1 MTSVDTN
8 TQWREDWSSASV
20 VNHTI
25 VINPTIRQPGFDLPR
40 HTWSLTIRFRTCRAN
55 LNKWGLA
62 QSPSCDSSQR
72 KTMNHTVDTCPLT
85 KFEGGLN
92 LLHEVDDDAVI
103 WLEATATAALAEQI
117 ITSYSQTEWV
127 AACRLR
133 CCRHARPSQTSPDCC
148 AASPSLKQRHHR
160 WCQAEAAS
168 SAAAAAGVT
177 PAAEQ
182 RESTTAASLQT
193 SPDRQPYK
201 HTHTHTRLMTL
212 CPGLPRA
219 AGTRKVKPTWILLKQ
234 ETVSG
239 SGIIWAIC
247 KSAPHSRQT
256 TTPAPHHSRSF
267 TGRMSFLPPNQQR
280 QSTEGISTEG
290 IGTECI
296 ETAIQTG
303 TLISRAITHLSH
315 ACACI
320 PAD

>member
-127 AACRLR
+127 AAYRLY
-133 CCRHARPSQTSPDCC
+133 CCRHARPSQTSPGCC

-201 HTHTHTRLMTL
+201 HTHTHPFNDPLSGTTRVSQYQKGKTNLDFTEARDSEWQWHHLGHMQVCTSL
-212 CPGLPRA
+212 QADNHARTPPLTFFYRPDVLPA
-219 AGTRKVKPTWILLKQ
+219 AQPTASK
-234 ETVSG
+234 
-239 SGIIWAIC
+239 
-247 KSAPHSRQT
+247 H
-256 TTPAPHHSRSF
+256 
-267 TGRMSFLPPNQQR
+267 
-280 QSTEGISTEG
+280 
-290 IGTECI
+290 
-296 ETAIQTG
+296 
-303 TLISRAITHLSH
+303 
-315 ACACI
+315 
-320 PAD
+320 